1 MKLIDLKTI
10 DFIDQID
17 SNSPA
22 PGGGSV
28 SALISGLGVSLTR
41 MVGHLTIPKKKF
53 EKLDVVIK
61 EKFENHLSHLST
73 IKDELIILVDK
84 DTEAFNDI
92 ISAYKLSKENLE
104 KRKKAIET
112 ATLKAIEIPYRVSM
126 ISLKALQLLPFILT
140 YGNKQTISDLGV
152 ATLALASGI
161 EGALLNVLINLSGI
175 SDEDVKSFYLKE
187 YAHIIDKTHLIK
199 ENILKDIY
207 KELLI

>member
-10 DFIDQID
+10 DFINQVD

-28 SALISGLGVSLTR
+28 SALISGLGVSLAR
-41 MVGHLTIPKKKF
+41 MVGHLTMPKKKF
-53 EKLDVVIK
+53 EKLDKDIK
-61 EKFENHLSHLST
+61 VKFENHLSHLKI

-92 ISAYKLSKENLE
+92 MCAYKISKDNPE
-104 KRKKAIET
+104 KRSQAIEEATMKAIEV
-112 ATLKAIEIPYRVSM
+112 PYRVSM
-126 ISLKALQLLPFILT
+126 ISLKALGLLPFVLT

-152 ATLALASGI
+152 AALALASGI
-161 EGALLNVLINLSGI
+161 EGALLNVLVNLPGI
-175 SDEDVKSFYLKE
+175 SDDDIKSFYMKE
-187 YAHIIDKTHLIK
+187 YEHIINKTNLIK
-199 ENILKDIY
+199 TDILKYIY

>member
-1 MKLIDLKTI
+1 MKLIDLKTN

-28 SALISGLGVSLTR
+28 SALISSLGVSLAR
-41 MVGHLTIPKKKF
+41 MVGHLTLPKKKF
-53 EKLDVVIK
+53 EKLDTQIK
-61 EKFENHLSHLST
+61 EKFESHLSHLLT
-73 IKDELIILVDK
+73 IKDELILLIDK

-92 ISAYKLSKENLE
+92 MSAYKLSKDNPEIRN
-104 KRKKAIET
+104 KAIEV
-112 ATLKAIEIPYRVSM
+112 ATLKAIEVPYRVSM

-152 ATLALASGI
+152 ATLALSSGI
-161 EGALLNVLINLSGI
+161 EGALLNVLVNLPGI

-187 YAHIIDKTHLIK
+187 YKHIIDKTHLIK
-199 ENILKDIY
+199 DEILTDIY